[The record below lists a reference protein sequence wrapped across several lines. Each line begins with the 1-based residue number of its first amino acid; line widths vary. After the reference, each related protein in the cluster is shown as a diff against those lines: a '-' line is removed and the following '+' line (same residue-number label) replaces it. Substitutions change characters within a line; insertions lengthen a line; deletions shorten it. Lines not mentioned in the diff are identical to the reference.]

1 MVSACAASRSAA
13 TPEPAPIVPESP
25 SARLITVTS
34 VPVRPSLPSVRL
46 AERPSFL
53 TVGTTRL
60 VLLCGVIVA
69 IGMIPGRL
77 SPHTAGWIALV
88 GLIAIPVAIA
98 VPFAAAL
105 RGLVGRLP
113 LASAA
118 LRAINHLG
126 LVGLGTAFFL
136 AWTFVYLAL
145 WWRHP
150 AEAFSGLGASP
161 RFADFFYYAVSTA
174 FISPPGDIVGHSRG
188 VRSATMIEMLTGFA
202 LLAVYLSSFVDWQR
216 RDPPPVE

>member
-1 MVSACAASRSAA
+1 
-13 TPEPAPIVPESP
+13 VPESP
-25 SARLITVTS
+25 SARLITVS
-34 VPVRPSLPSVRL
+34 FVPARPTLPGVRL

-53 TVGTTRL
+53 TVGTIRL

-77 SPHTAGWIALV
+77 TPYAAGWVALAGLV
-88 GLIAIPVAIA
+88 GLPVAIA
-98 VPFAAAL
+98 IPFLASVRAL
-105 RGLVGRLP
+105 ARRLP
-113 LASAA
+113 VATAA

-126 LVGLGTAFFL
+126 LVGLGAAFFL
-136 AWTFVYLAL
+136 VWTFVYLAL

-150 AEAFSGLGASP
+150 HEAFSGLAAAP

-174 FISPPGDIVGHSRG
+174 FISPPGDILGHSRG

-202 LLAVYLSSFVDWQR
+202 LLAVYLSSFVDWQQR
-216 RDPPPVE
+216 TTRSSEQE